1 MKRILLVDAE
11 QGTRE
16 TVRDRLQSDGHDVLD
31 CDSSAAALE
40 RVREGADVAL
50 VCHPPQGLSAVQLL
64 QQIQTSDPDLPVI
77 IACSSTNEILEAL
90 NEGAVYVTRLPI
102 SPDEISILVRRT
114 VANDERGRRH
124 SSPPT
129 GELKCPVLVG
139 ETPEVR
145 GIRNA
150 VRRLAARP
158 TTTVLILG
166 ESGAGKDTVAR
177 LLHFESNQGGPFVDL
192 SGLASSEGSM
202 EADLFGFEGP
212 SEVRPGLLEQAD
224 GGTLFLGEITD
235 IPLPLQTKLLR
246 FVQER
251 TFRRVGSQSDRVS
264 QARVVATSSRN
275 LDAAVRDGVLR
286 PELAYRLA
294 VVTLEIPPLRERRQD
309 IPLLVEHFVGSLAS
323 KAGTPLRGVT
333 DAAMKRLVDHSWP
346 GNVRELANVLESAAL
361 LTDAEKLDVG
371 HLPPLS
377 GPRPGVDYRL
387 PSQGIDFREL
397 EREVLAQA
405 LRLASGNQTRAAS
418 LLGLTRDQIRYRMA
432 KFGMTSRDAARAAGN
447 QAA

>member
-1 MKRILLVDAE
+1 MKRILLVDSE
-11 QGTRE
+11 PGTRE
-16 TVRDRLQSDGHDVLD
+16 AVRIRLRSDGHQIIEGD
-31 CDSSAAALE
+31 SAAQALDT
-40 RVREGADVAL
+40 VRAGVDAVVVGQAPEGVT
-50 VCHPPQGLSAVQLL
+50 AVQVL
-64 QQIQTSDPDLPVI
+64 QQLLDQCPDLPAIV
-77 IACSSTNEILEAL
+77 ACSSTAEILEAL
-90 NEGAVYVTRLPI
+90 NEGALYVTRLPM
-102 SPDEISILVRRT
+102 SPDELSILVRRAL
-114 VANDERGRRH
+114 VERSPRP
-124 SSPPT
+124 SSPPS
-129 GELKCPVLVG
+129 GELETTTLIG
-139 ETPEVR
+139 ETSEIV

-150 VRRLAARP
+150 IKRLAQRP

-166 ESGAGKDTVAR
+166 ESGTGKDTVAR
-177 LLHFESNQGGPFVDL
+177 VLHAESNQGGPFVDL
-192 SGLASSEGSM
+192 SGIGATEASL
-202 EADLFGFEGP
+202 EADLFGVESG
-212 SEVRPGLLEQAD
+212 SEVRPGLLERAD
-224 GGTLFLGEITD
+224 GGTLFLGEIAD

-251 TFRRVGSQSDRVS
+251 TFRRVGAQADSIS
-264 QARVVATSSRN
+264 QARVVATSSRT
-275 LDAAVRDGVLR
+275 LDSAVREGLLR

-294 VVTLEIPPLRERRQD
+294 VVTLEIPPLRDRRSD
-309 IPLLVEHFVGSLAS
+309 IPRLVEHFVSKLAS

-333 DAAMKRLVDHSWP
+333 EAALKRLVEHTWP

-361 LTDAEKLDVG
+361 LTDAEHLDLS
-371 HLPPLS
+371 HLPPLA

-432 KFGMTSRDAARAAGN
+432 KFGMTSRDASRAGS